1 MSFACLPCSFVSS
14 KPSSILHL
22 DYDCDVPTGTLALI
36 TNMSTNGLVIVDC
49 LQATLMYIAKNTHC
63 QYCNTMA
70 ISILTCNILQL
81 LDNILPASQYQR
93 DHKNTFLY
101 ILTNHA
107 FLIPLPMFCTSIPA
121 SFSEKKQ
128 FEAVMLRCCAES
140 PTVYH
145 NFSYSCRCGRLQN
158 IT

>member
-14 KPSSILHL
+14 KPSSMLHL

-49 LQATLMYIAKNTHC
+49 LQATLMYIAKHTHTHC

-70 ISILTCNILQL
+70 IGILTCNILQL

-93 DHKNTFLY
+93 DDKNTFLY
-101 ILTNHA
+101 ILTINYAASCFPDSIANVLHFYPCLVLREKTIWGSHA
-107 FLIPLPMFCTSIPA
+107 
-121 SFSEKKQ
+121 K
-128 FEAVMLRCCAES
+128 ML
-140 PTVYH
+140 
-145 NFSYSCRCGRLQN
+145 CGKSNSLS
-158 IT
+158 